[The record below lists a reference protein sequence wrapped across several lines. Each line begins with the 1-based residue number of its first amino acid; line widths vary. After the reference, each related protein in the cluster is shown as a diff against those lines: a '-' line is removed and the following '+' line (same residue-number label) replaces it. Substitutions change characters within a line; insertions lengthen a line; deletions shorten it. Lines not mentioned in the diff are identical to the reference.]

1 MSRGLGWQ
9 SALWARPL
17 CRGPVAKRVAVSA
30 GGASLK
36 SVKKTLSEVE
46 SLTSLCPLF
55 PSLHVL
61 RFFCF
66 SAFFIL
72 HKALLSCAPPSPGP
86 GALPGAT
93 AQPGTDSSAGP
104 RNRTEKTRGE
114 GKSKR
119 EKLLSPTNPLSAD
132 NCNAC
137 LEIASEGGSVLVP
150 ETTGAGRGGEVGG
163 TEELMSADRARLW
176 GRPG

>member
-1 MSRGLGWQ
+1 MLGTMIYMRGGAGDAVEHYTACLLRDTRGFIFSSPYMVCCACGGYSVLRGL
-9 SALWARPL
+9 LWYSYNVGL
-17 CRGPVAKRVAVSA
+17 C
-30 GGASLK
+30 GA
-36 SVKKTLSEVE
+36 E
-46 SLTSLCPLF
+46 
-55 PSLHVL
+55 
-61 RFFCF
+61 
-66 SAFFIL
+66 
-72 HKALLSCAPPSPGP
+72 
-86 GALPGAT
+86 
-93 AQPGTDSSAGP
+93 P
-104 RNRTEKTRGE
+104 RKRTEKTRGK